1 MKRIVPMVFI
11 LSLALSA
18 HSECVQ
24 PMETLKGGI
33 DRVIAILEDPTYKD
47 PSQGQTKD
55 KRIWDV
61 IQGIFD
67 FNEMTRSALAQHGR
81 EFTEE
86 QKNEL
91 SEVFGRHLGNLYL
104 EKIESGFKGERVTYL
119 GCEMVGENRA
129 QVDTKIIRNNSDIP
143 VDYKM
148 MKQGGVWKVY
158 DVKIEGIG
166 DLIYNYRRQ
175 FHSILSKESPDTLIN
190 LLKRKIKEEKQ

>member
-67 FNEMTRSALAQHGR
+67 FNEMTRSALAQ
-81 EFTEE
+81 
-86 QKNEL
+86 
-91 SEVFGRHLGNLYL
+91 EVFGRHLGNLYL